1 MNETKTVPWHLWVV
15 GVSALLFTL
24 IGVNDYVRSQMG
36 DRAYIANAVEPMGI
50 DADAAVEYF
59 SGFPMWADFAWA
71 LGVWGAVAG
80 AVLLLLRSRFAV
92 PAFIVSLVGLVLSN
106 AYSLTNPM
114 EGMTDSAVTYV
125 AVAVVAAVMVAL
137 TVYAHRMRRRGVLR

>member
-1 MNETKTVPWHLWVV
+1 MNVTKTVPWHLWVV
-15 GVSALLFTL
+15 GLLGLLFTL
-24 IGVNDYVRSQMG
+24 FGAYDYTMSQLG
-36 DRAYIANAVEPMGI
+36 DRDYIAAAMEPMGVNAD
-50 DADAAVEYF
+50 DAVAYF
-59 SGFPMWADFAWA
+59 SSFPLWADFVWA

-80 AVLLLLRSRFAV
+80 AVLPLLRSRFAV

-114 EGMTDSAVTYV
+114 EGMTDSAATYV

>member
-15 GVSALLFTL
+15 GLLGLLFTL
-24 IGVNDYVRSQMG
+24 FGAYDYTMSQLG
-36 DRAYIANAVEPMGI
+36 DRDYIAAAMEPMGVNAD
-50 DADAAVEYF
+50 DAVAYF
-59 SGFPMWADFAWA
+59 SGFPLWADFVWA

-114 EGMTDSAVTYV
+114 EGMTDSAATYV